1 MPLEFIALSQL
12 LEVELFSR
20 SVLFGRR
27 NKNRERVVMGVTS
40 SFNCQ
45 VDPTQNRVEKQSHGG
60 IVYSG
65 LACGHFCGGLY

>member
-27 NKNRERVVMGVTS
+27 NKNRERVVMSVTS

-45 VDPTQNRVEKQSHGG
+45 VDPTQNRVEKQSQGG

-65 LACGHFCGGLY
+65 LTCGHFCGGLY